1 MQSVKTVNTNKY
13 KSIISAVLGQHII
26 SIGEG
31 SIHMSKYS
39 HILEDTVQMLLSY
52 LFVISG
58 QVALFCHI
66 RFDIRVI

>member
-26 SIGEG
+26 SIGED
-31 SIHMSKYS
+31 IHMSKYS